1 MDERSRARIDRAA
14 DHVHDMARRS
24 GLTRTELAELA
35 IATAAGVLNR
45 AWLEHELT
53 DDEMVA
59 AISDA
64 QFELRAIAVERTGRL
79 Q

>member
-1 MDERSRARIDRAA
+1 
-14 DHVHDMARRS
+14 MARRS